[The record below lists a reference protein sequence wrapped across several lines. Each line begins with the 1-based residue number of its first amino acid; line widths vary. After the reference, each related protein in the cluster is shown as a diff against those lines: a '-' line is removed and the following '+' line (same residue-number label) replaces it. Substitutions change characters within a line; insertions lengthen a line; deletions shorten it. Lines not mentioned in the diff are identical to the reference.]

1 MSDAPDATRTQGGL
15 RRLLGL
21 ARPEAGRLALATLL
35 LLLGSSLTLLWPL
48 VIGRLIDVIAA
59 GEAAAALDRAALG
72 LLVVFG
78 GLGLVTALRS
88 YLFDVAGER
97 IVARLRATLY
107 AALIRQDL
115 AFFDASRTGELTN
128 RLAADTTVLQNAITL
143 NLSLGLRFA
152 ASLLGALV
160 IMTISSWRL
169 TLVMLAVVPLVAV
182 GATIYARMLRRLS
195 KQVQDALADATAV
208 AEESL
213 AGIRTVRSFA
223 AEGREAARY
232 EGAVE
237 ASFELARRRAR
248 LRGVFHGATTF
259 LGYGS
264 IAAVLWYGG
273 RLVTAGQLS
282 FGGLTSFI
290 LYTFTVAFSI
300 GALTSLW
307 GDLAK
312 AVGASER
319 VFELIE
325 RAPAQPLGGRRPA
338 ELRGEVR
345 FAEVDFAY
353 PTRPDLPVLRGFSLT
368 LAPGETVALVGPS
381 GAGKSTVAALL
392 ARFYEPERGQVL
404 IDETPAAELDADWL
418 RERIGVVAQEP
429 ILFATSVAEN
439 VRYGKPDASEAEVE
453 AALATA
459 NALEFV
465 SAFPEGIETPVGER
479 GVRLSGGQ
487 KQRIAIARALL
498 ADPPLLILDEATS
511 ALDAE
516 SELLVQEA
524 LDRLRAGRTTLVI
537 AHRLSTV
544 RDADRVVVLAE
555 GRVVESGPHAELLA
569 RDGLYRRLVERQF
582 AGSPA

>member
-1 MSDAPDATRTQGGL
+1 MSDDPSPTPPPTGGL

-35 LLLGSSLTLLWPL
+35 LLLGSGLTLLWPL

-72 LLVVFG
+72 LLIVFG

-128 RLAADTTVLQNAITL
+128 RLAADTTVLQSAITL
-143 NLSLGLRFA
+143 NLSMGLRFA
-152 ASLLGALV
+152 ASLVGALV

-182 GATIYARMLRRLS
+182 GATVYARMLRRLS

-223 AEGREAARY
+223 AEEREAARY

-325 RAPAQPLGGRRPA
+325 RAPAQPLGGRRPEA
-338 ELRGEVR
+338 LRGAVR

-353 PTRPDLPVLRGFSLT
+353 PTRPDLPVLRGFSLA

-392 ARFYEPERGQVL
+392 ARFYEPDRGQVL
-404 IDETPAAELDADWL
+404 IDAAPAAELDADWL

-465 SAFPEGIETPVGER
+465 SAFPEGIQTPVGER

-555 GRVVESGPHAELLA
+555 GRVVESGPHAELVA

-582 AGSPA
+582 AG

>member
-418 RERIGVVAQEP
+418 RERIGGVA
-429 ILFATSVAEN
+429 
-439 VRYGKPDASEAEVE
+439 
-453 AALATA
+453 
-459 NALEFV
+459 
-465 SAFPEGIETPVGER
+465 
-479 GVRLSGGQ
+479 
-487 KQRIAIARALL
+487 
-498 ADPPLLILDEATS
+498 
-511 ALDAE
+511 
-516 SELLVQEA
+516 
-524 LDRLRAGRTTLVI
+524 
-537 AHRLSTV
+537 
-544 RDADRVVVLAE
+544 
-555 GRVVESGPHAELLA
+555 
-569 RDGLYRRLVERQF
+569 
-582 AGSPA
+582 